1 MTALGGL
8 LGSFDSPKL
17 TLPNR
22 FVMAPMTRM
31 FSPGGVPGADV
42 AEYYRKRAAGGVGFL
57 ITEGAYIP
65 DPAVGPG
72 RRVPHLYGDEAAAGW
87 RRVIDAV
94 HAEGAKI
101 APQLWHL
108 GVARGDRYRYRPEV
122 ETVSPS
128 GIGLHGQPAGRTLTG
143 DDIAALIDAYAD
155 AARFAVDTGFDA
167 LELHG
172 AHGYLLD
179 QFLWRRTNRRTD
191 EYGDPVVFPT
201 RVVAAV
207 REAVGPDFPILYR
220 FSQWKGDVYDA
231 RIAEDPDELG
241 AILSALGDAGVDILH
256 ASTRRFWEPAFP
268 DHDPNLTLAGWTR
281 KLGGRPTIAVG
292 SVGLDGVFTAGGVG
306 NTAAAATAID
316 AAERLY
322 EQGQFDLIA
331 VGRALLSDPEF
342 VHKHTAGRGADVV
355 PYDPSPY
362 REQLI

>member
-1 MTALGGL
+1 MGAIDGL
-8 LGSFDSPKL
+8 LEPFGGPHL

-31 FSPGGVPGADV
+31 FSPGGVPGDDV
-42 AEYYRKRAAGGVGFL
+42 VEYYRKRAAGGVGLL

-65 DPAVGPG
+65 DPAVGAS
-72 RRVPHLYGDEAAAGW
+72 RRVPHLYGEDAAAGW
-87 RRVIDAV
+87 RKVIDAV

-108 GVARGDRYRYRPEV
+108 GVSRGDRFKFHPDTA
-122 ETVSPS
+122 TVSPS
-128 GIGLHGQPAGRTLTG
+128 GIGLHGQPAGRELTTG
-143 DDIAALIDAYAD
+143 DIAALVDAYAG

-191 EYGDPVVFPT
+191 EYGDRLAFPT

-207 REAVGPDFPILYR
+207 RDAVGPEFPIIYR

-231 RIAEDPDELG
+231 RIAETPDELG
-241 AILSALGDAGVDILH
+241 EVLTALVTAGVDVLH
-256 ASTRRFWEPAFP
+256 ASARRFWEPAFP
-268 DHDPNLTLAGWTR
+268 DSDPALTLAGWTR

-306 NTAAAATAID
+306 SAAAGATAID
-316 AAERLY
+316 AAERLFD
-322 EQGQFDLIA
+322 EGQFDLLA
-331 VGRALLSDPEF
+331 VGRALLSDPDF
-342 VHKHTAGRGADVV
+342 VAKHAAGRGADVV
-355 PYDPSPY
+355 AYDPSPY